1 MKKFIYLSL
10 SVLGLVLT
18 LLYILGIIGTDK
30 IAPSNTP
37 LPVPALAK
45 ETQTTLVQRKMLD
58 DSFSWPGTV
67 KSRSEIN
74 ISPRIT
80 ARILEIKVN
89 SGDLVQKGDV
99 IARLDPSSQR
109 SRERSAQAAL
119 VAAKAQ
125 AQKATADAKR
135 IKTLYAQEAATKE
148 TYEHTIT
155 QYRIAQAQ
163 VEAARSILKES
174 KISYQDTILKAPFDG
189 TIIQRLKQPGDMGLA
204 GTPIVAMH
212 NSAALRLEAAVPTSC
227 AQYIHLGDQVPVKIE
242 TLTQHFNAEI
252 NEIVPEV
259 DPQTRTILIKASLPI
274 IGGLQPGLFGW
285 LEQTCSQHKGL
296 VIPTTALRKIGQLD
310 IVKVIINKQ
319 IQTRQVRIGKHYGQ
333 QIEIQSGLNEGEI
346 VIIH

>member
-10 SVLGLVLT
+10 SILGLVLI

-30 IAPSNTP
+30 ISPGNTP
-37 LPVPALAK
+37 LPMTTLTK
-45 ETQTTLVQRKMLD
+45 KTQTALVQRKVLD

-67 KSRSEIN
+67 KSSSEIN

-80 ARILEIKVN
+80 ARILAIKVK
-89 SGDLVQKGDV
+89 SGDRVHKGDI

-109 SRERSAQAAL
+109 SHERSAQAAL
-119 VAAKAQ
+119 MAAKAQ
-125 AQKATADAKR
+125 AKKAAADAKR
-135 IKTLYAQEAATKE
+135 IKKLYAQEAATKE
-148 TYEHTIT
+148 TYDHIIA
-155 QYRIAQAQ
+155 QYRITQAQ
-163 VEAARSILKES
+163 VEAANSALKES

-204 GTPIVAMH
+204 GSPIVAMH

-242 TLTQHFNAEI
+242 TLVQRFNAEI

-274 IGGLQPGLFGW
+274 SDGLQPGLFGW
-285 LEQTCSQHKGL
+285 LEQTCGQHKGL
-296 VIPTTALRKIGQLD
+296 VIPTAALRKIGQLD

-319 IQTRQVRIGKHYGQ
+319 VQTRQVRIGKHYGQ
-333 QIEIQSGLNEGEI
+333 QIEIQSGLNEGET

>member
-1 MKKFIYLSL
+1 MKKFIYLALSL
-10 SVLGLVLT
+10 LGLVLI
-18 LLYILGIIGTDK
+18 LLYMLGIIGTDK
-30 IAPSNTP
+30 IPPGNT
-37 LPVPALAK
+37 LPTKTDLTK
-45 ETQTTLVQRKMLD
+45 TTQTALVQRKILD

-67 KSRSEIN
+67 KSSSEIN

-80 ARILEIKVN
+80 ARILEIKVK
-89 SGDLVQKGDV
+89 SGDLVRKGDI

-109 SRERSAQAAL
+109 SHERSARAAL

-125 AQKATADAKR
+125 AQKAAADAKR
-135 IKTLYAQEAATKE
+135 IKKLYAQEAATKE
-148 TYEHTIT
+148 TYDHTMA

-163 VEAARSILKES
+163 VEAANSALKES
-174 KISYQDTILKAPFDG
+174 KINYQDTILKAPFDG
-189 TIIQRLKQPGDMGLA
+189 TIIQRLKQPGDMALA

-227 AQYIHLGDQVPVKIE
+227 ARYIHLGDQVPVKIE
-242 TLTQHFNAEI
+242 TLTQHFKAEI

-274 IGGLQPGLFGW
+274 INGLQPGLFGW

-296 VIPTTALRKIGQLD
+296 VIPVTALRKIGQLN
-310 IVKVIINKQ
+310 IVKVIVNQ
-319 IQTRQVRIGKHYGQ
+319 RVQTRQVRIGKHYGQ
-333 QIEIQSGLNEGEI
+333 QIEIQSGLNEGET